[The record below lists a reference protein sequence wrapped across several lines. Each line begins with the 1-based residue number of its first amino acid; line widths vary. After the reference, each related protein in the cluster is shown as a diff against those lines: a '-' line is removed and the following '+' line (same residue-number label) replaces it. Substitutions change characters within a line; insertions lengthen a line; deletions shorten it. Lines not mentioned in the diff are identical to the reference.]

1 MRTKILTL
9 LIFIALPAAIWAAES
24 KVLSMSGAVEVRPT
38 REGQWTPAKE
48 GMEIAEG
55 GAIRTNAGGAA
66 VVIMPNK
73 TKVWLKESTA
83 LELEQRQTLAS
94 RLALVFGRIKL
105 RVPHLMRKEKFEVR
119 TPAAVC
125 AVRGTE
131 FTMGTTEDGKMELQV
146 LFGEV
151 KLKFMI
157 PPEKGASEFNIP
169 QGQGLRL
176 AEKGKATKPELLT
189 PKAEREAMENWNPG
203 LKPSERQ
210 KDLQQKEMDREQI
223 KDFAKATAKAED
235 TVKSFLNV
243 VKESDLEAGRTLN
256 DVHGNLVRVEQRMIR
271 PDASTIQFMNIVKRP
286 SYSAYTSAAN
296 GFKYNGGA
304 VSDRLDLAQMTM
316 GFNNSLPQRIEEWP
330 GFFNSND
337 INPTFSSFILANR
350 TDADSIF
357 FVAEGYRYDATRDEL
372 VDNLSVFNPGQ
383 TYATSNPNDK
393 HTIITGVLTDVVA
406 TTDLNEAQDM
416 LNAISRLNIKDT
428 AIVGGAS
435 YSDGATTLQYK
446 NSAGNY
452 VGINTVGP
460 ATNVKWAMNVT
471 ETATVG
477 KNYEYSVAGNNAPL
491 YQFQADAYAIGND
504 MTGTVANQGLLWY
517 AREDYVIGNSGAI
530 KNVDDLTSS
539 SQDPFTMLKGVAAQS
554 IVYIKKSAS
563 NDAAALNTNANAYSD
578 IDPGTNGDFFG
589 ARNIDVVIIPDLF
602 VAGIQRMMPAFTN
615 LSE

>member
-1 MRTKILTL
+1 M
-9 LIFIALPAAIWAAES
+9 WAAES

-38 REGQWTPAKE
+38 REGQWTPAKD

-73 TKVWLKESTA
+73 TKVWLKENTA

-105 RVPHLMRKEKFEVR
+105 RVPHLLRKEKFEVR

-169 QGQGLRL
+169 QGQGLKL

-223 KDFAKATAKAED
+223 KDFARATAKAED

-243 VKESDLEAGRTLN
+243 VKESDLEAGRTLT

-271 PDASTIQFMNIVKRP
+271 PNADEIQFYNIVKR
-286 SYSAYTSAAN
+286 AN
-296 GFKYNGGA
+296 YANFTGPVGAFAYNGGA
-304 VSDRLDLAQMTM
+304 VANRLDLMQITM
-316 GFNNSLPQRIEEWP
+316 NFSNDLPQSMDQWP
-330 GFFNSND
+330 SFFNDNAVKAD
-337 INPTFSSFILANR
+337 WASFVSANR
-350 TDADSIF
+350 TESNEIF
-357 FVAEGYRYDATRDEL
+357 VIAEGYRYDAGRDEL
-372 VDNLSVFNPGQ
+372 VNNTNVVGIADTNYAAGGADRDVLLSGILQ
-383 TYATSNPNDK
+383 D
-393 HTIITGVLTDVVA
+393 DVNSTA
-406 TTDLNEAQDM
+406 AEKLNY
-416 LNAISRLNIKDT
+416 LSRLNVAADT
-428 AIVGGAS
+428 GNSDGTMTYDKGGSTYNYDVTTPNSVLWARKYDVAPGGADAGQLPVNFRPSYELSGDPSLWEYSAEAYLVGGKTAN
-435 YSDGATTLQYK
+435 GA
-446 NSAGNY
+446 
-452 VGINTVGP
+452 
-460 ATNVKWAMNVT
+460 
-471 ETATVG
+471 
-477 KNYEYSVAGNNAPL
+477 
-491 YQFQADAYAIGND
+491 
-504 MTGTVANQGLLWY
+504 LWY
-517 AREDYVIGNSGAI
+517 ARESYIIGNGGGVKTAEDFTNS
-530 KNVDDLTSS
+530 NS
-539 SQDPFTMLKGVAAQS
+539 DPFTILKESAGEN
-554 IVYIKKSAS
+554 IMYIKTAATAPSAWTS
-563 NDAAALNTNANAYSD
+563 NDAAYAGIGTADKFTTAGRYTS
-578 IDPGTNGDFFG
+578 GTN
-589 ARNIDVVIIPDLF
+589 IDLVFIPDLA
-602 VAGIQRMMPAFTN
+602 VAAIQRMLPAITN
-615 LSE
+615 LKD

>member
-1 MRTKILTL
+1 M
-9 LIFIALPAAIWAAES
+9 WAAES

-38 REGQWTPAKE
+38 REGQWTPAKD

-73 TKVWLKESTA
+73 TKVWLKENTA

-105 RVPHLMRKEKFEVR
+105 RVPHLLRKEKFEVR

-157 PPEKGASEFNIP
+157 PPEKGDSEFNIP
-169 QGQGLRL
+169 QGQGLKL

-223 KDFAKATAKAED
+223 KNFAAATNKAED

-271 PDASTIQFMNIVKRP
+271 PNANEIQFYNIVKRP
-286 SYSAYTSAAN
+286 VYSNNNASVAGG
-296 GFKYNGGA
+296 GFQYNGAQGVA
-304 VSDRLDLAQMTM
+304 NRLDLMQMTM
-316 GFNNSLPQRIEEWP
+316 AFNQDLPQRIEEWP
-330 GFFNSND
+330 SFFDGNSVD
-337 INPTFSSFILANR
+337 PTWSSFVMANR
-350 TDADSIF
+350 TDANEIF
-357 FVAEGYRYDATRDEL
+357 FIAEGYKFDQARNNGEGEL
-372 VDNLSVFNPGQ
+372 VNNPWVISGSG
-383 TYATSNPNDK
+383 ATPIAATDSDDRQV
-393 HTIITGVLTDVVA
+393 IVTGVLKNNSELTAAEGLNRIARLGVV
-406 TTDLNEAQDM
+406 
-416 LNAISRLNIKDT
+416 ISGADPGTGLLRYEE
-428 AIVGGAS
+428 GGS
-435 YSDGATTLQYK
+435 FYG
-446 NSAGNY
+446 NNY
-452 VGINTVGP
+452 VGEDPTTAV
-460 ATNVKWAMNVT
+460 NVRWAIKTT
-471 ETATVG
+471 ESAG
-477 KNYEYSVAGNNAPL
+477 YSEPQNAPDNAPL
-491 YQFQADAYAIGND
+491 AQFQADMYDVGNN
-504 MTGTVANQGLLWY
+504 GTNFLWY
-517 AREDYVIGNSGAI
+517 AKENYVIGNGGEIRTAGDFT
-530 KNVDDLTSS
+530 NSS
-539 SQDPFTMLKGVAAQS
+539 SDPFTLLKNNALQS
-554 IVYIKKSAS
+554 VMYIKQSNSANPAGITDSVLAEAAIS
-563 NDAAALNTNANAYSD
+563 NTDYFAYKHATN
-578 IDPGTNGDFFG
+578 GTN
-589 ARNIDVVIIPDLF
+589 IDLVFIPDLM
-602 VAGIQRMMPAFTN
+602 VAAVQRMLPAITN
-615 LSE
+615 LKD

>member
-1 MRTKILTL
+1 M
-9 LIFIALPAAIWAAES
+9 PAAIWAAES

-38 REGQWTPAKE
+38 REGQWTPARDE
-48 GMEIAEG
+48 MEIAEG
-55 GAIRTNAGGAA
+55 GAIRTGAGGAA

-73 TKVWLKESTA
+73 TKVWLKENSA

-94 RLALVFGRIKL
+94 RLALVFGRIKV
-105 RVPHLMRKEKFEVR
+105 RVPHLLRKEKFEVR

-157 PPEKGASEFNIP
+157 PPEKGDSEFNIP
-169 QGQGLRL
+169 QGQGLKL

-189 PKAEREAMENWNPG
+189 PKAEREALENWNPG

-210 KDLQQKEMDREQI
+210 KDLQQKEMDRAQI

-243 VKESDLEAGRTLN
+243 VKESDLEAGRTLT

-271 PDASTIQFMNIVKRP
+271 PDPSTIQFMNIVKRP
-286 SYSAYTSAAN
+286 NYSDYAQAAN

-304 VSDRLDLAQMTM
+304 VPDRLDLAQMSM
-316 GFNNSLPQRIEEWP
+316 GFDSALPQRIEEWP
-330 GFFNSND
+330 GFFNSNT
-337 INPTFSSFILANR
+337 INPTYSSFIMANR
-350 TDADSIF
+350 TEADSIF

-383 TYATSNPNDK
+383 SYAVNDSNDK

-428 AIVGGAS
+428 AIVGGAT

-446 NSAGNY
+446 NSAGTY

-460 ATNVKWAMNVT
+460 ATNVKWAMNAT
-471 ETATVG
+471 ETATTG
-477 KNYEYSVAGNNAPL
+477 KNYEYSVDGNNAPL

-517 AREDYVIGNSGAI
+517 AREDYVIGNGGGI
-530 KNVDDLTSS
+530 KNVEDLTNS

-554 IVYIKKSAS
+554 IVYIKQSGTADIANLS
-563 NDAAALNTNANAYSD
+563 TNGAAYSAISNTD
-578 IDPGTNGDFFG
+578 YFGTK
-589 ARNIDVVIIPDLF
+589 NIDVVIIPDLF
-602 VAGIQRMMPAFTN
+602 VAGIQRMLPAFTN
-615 LSE
+615 LSN